1 MLAAAEAN
9 VRAQGLGN
17 VTVQRGDAE
26 DPLFQAGQFDVIL
39 AGYVIQ
45 FLPHPAQAVRRWRA
59 LLAPGGTVGFSWG
72 LAQDQ
77 RWEAVMAAVDA
88 HLPAGITGF
97 DTFLRRPPFDGTGP
111 AGHLLTGNGFGAV
124 NTVTHAVEA
133 VYHGPEQW
141 WAACQSQAPWAISW
155 RHIPPVQVP
164 AAQADAFRQLKQIE
178 EPGGTYTRRLTFAC
192 TAGTVAGTP

>member
-45 FLPHPAQAVRRWRA
+45 FLPHPALAVRRWRS
-59 LLAPGGTVGFSWG
+59 LLAPGGTLGFPWG

-88 HLPAGITGF
+88 HMPAGIAGF
-97 DTFLRRPPFDGTGP
+97 EAFLRRPPFDGTGP
-111 AGHLLTGNGFGAV
+111 VERMLTASGFQAV
-124 NTVTHAVEA
+124 HTVTHQVDT
-133 VYHGPEQW
+133 VYGNPDQW
-141 WAACQSQAPWAISW
+141 WQACRSQAPWAISW
-155 RHIPPVQVP
+155 RHIPPAQLDAARAAAFTILDDLADP
-164 AAQADAFRQLKQIE
+164 AAR
-178 EPGGTYTRRLTFAC
+178 
-192 TAGTVAGTP
+192 